1 MSEKA
6 RLPSSPQISLALHP
20 DARAAILTRR
30 ALRTSSGGRSPPP
43 LRSDALE
50 AARGAKALFR
60 LTREFRDTFGTP
72 WRRDIGSGLREDP
85 QPRAAATR
93 RISSTTDA

>member
-1 MSEKA
+1 MHA
-6 RLPSSPQISLALHP
+6 RCHP
-20 DARAAILTRR
+20 HEPRFTDFERR
-30 ALRTSSGGRSPPP
+30 SAPPP

-50 AARGAKALFR
+50 AAHGAKALFR

-72 WRRDIGSGLREDP
+72 WRRDIGSGPREDP
-85 QPRAAATR
+85 QPRAAAAR